1 MPITSLPYVVPTLAT
16 DCHFHIFGPRTRY
29 PFCAGRAYDPAEAS
43 CADYRAMA
51 DRLGMHRMII
61 VQPSPYGTDNS
72 CMLDSLSFMGRD
84 RARGIAVIDN
94 NCSDEQLEILH
105 EAGVRGIRFKALAGG
120 TPHAQLEPH
129 AARIPN

>member
-84 RARGIAVIDN
+84 RAR
-94 NCSDEQLEILH
+94 SDERREGK
-105 EAGVRGIRFKALAGG
+105 ACVSKCRSRGPPA
-120 TPHAQLEPH
+120 P
-129 AARIPN
+129 

>member
-1 MPITSLPYVVPTLAT
+1 
-16 DCHFHIFGPRTRY
+16 
-29 PFCAGRAYDPAEAS
+29 
-43 CADYRAMA
+43 MA

-94 NCSDEQLEILH
+94 NCSDEQLEIMH
-105 EAGVRGIRFKALAGG
+105 EAGVRGIRFNALSGG
-120 TPHAQLEPH
+120 TQLDQLEPL
-129 AARIPN
+129 AARIASYGWHIQLWIEGSHLAELERSEERRVGKECVHT

>member
-1 MPITSLPYVVPTLAT
+1 MIRRPPRSTRTDTLCPYTTLFRSLPNSMPLTSLPYVVPTLAT

-61 VQPSPYGTDNS
+61 VQPSQI
-72 CMLDSLSFMGRD
+72 GR
-84 RARGIAVIDN
+84 AHV
-94 NCSDEQLEILH
+94 
-105 EAGVRGIRFKALAGG
+105 
-120 TPHAQLEPH
+120 
-129 AARIPN
+129 

>member
-94 NCSDEQLEILH
+94 NCSDEQQIGRAQCRARVGQYVE
-105 EAGVRGIRFKALAGG
+105 VSVLAYAYK
-120 TPHAQLEPH
+120 TRKNSPQK
-129 AARIPN
+129 